1 MTRAI
6 LIAAALLLAACGA
19 DGEKPGGENAKA
31 GAQDSAAQQTG
42 YNTAEDPLFKARSIR
57 AHIGFL
63 ASDELEGREAGTRGY
78 DIAAEYVASQF
89 AQAGLKPGAGDGYM
103 QTVALRRYTSDV
115 EAAGFTILREGADET
130 LDARVEFLPGD
141 DPNEPETMVEAPV
154 VFAGYGAVTEQR
166 NDYAG
171 IDAEGKIVA
180 VIGAAPPGVESSL
193 AAHLASSTT
202 KAETAVDQGAAGM
215 IVLMAPETQRRFSF
229 ETLAR
234 FAGRGSITW
243 IGPDGTAHE
252 AAPGLGGQA
261 VLSEAGAARL
271 FDGAARSYEDIMA
284 ASEAGGED
292 IAGFDL
298 PVSVRMSAVTEH
310 SDLVSEN
317 VIGVVE
323 GSDPALRGEY
333 VVLTAHLDHIGVS
346 ERVDGGDKINNGA
359 MDNAS
364 GTAAMLE
371 VARVAASEGAP
382 RRSLMFIALTAEE
395 KGLVGAE
402 YYVNNPTVPKEAIV
416 ANINLDMPVLLY
428 EFTDVIAFGADHS
441 TLGRA
446 AQTALAEIDV
456 KLTPDPL
463 PDQNLF
469 TRSDHYRFV
478 QQGIPSLFLMTG
490 FEGEGESEFRGFLA
504 TNYHRPGDDLSQP
517 LNYLAGAKFAR
528 ANYEIMTEVANADER
543 PVWNAG
549 DYFGERYGGPM
560 ADAADETGN
569 ASGANEAAN

>member
-19 DGEKPGGENAKA
+19 DSEKTHGKTA
-31 GAQDSAAQQTG
+31 GARGGDAKSAG
-42 YNTAEDPLFKARSIR
+42 YDAANDPLFDARNIR

-115 EAAGFTILREGADET
+115 EAAGFTILRDGAEET

-215 IVLMAPETQRRFSF
+215 IVLMAPEGQRRFSF

-243 IGPDGTAHE
+243 TGPDGTAHE

-323 GSDPALRGEY
+323 GSDPALREEY

-441 TLGRA
+441 TMGKA
-446 AQTALAEIDV
+446 AETALAEIDV

-504 TNYHRPGDDLSQP
+504 TKYHRPGDDLSQP

-549 DYFGERYGGPM
+549 DYFGTRYGGPM
-560 ADAADETGN
+560 ADADETGN